1 VLAERYADA
10 IMQAAVE
17 AFWASFRQASGVDH
31 DDYDVFAFG
40 DSPQMADE
48 LAGLVLRGTKR
59 ATAGLVVE
67 YERDNEP
74 IPREGSYA
82 VVLDGSGSPVCVIRT
97 TQVKVKPL
105 REVDGAFAWDEGEGA
120 RTVAWWLDAHRRFFI
135 RGCAAAGVAFSDD
148 LLTVFERFELVW
160 PLGGGEGGRADTS
173 AQLSQRRG
181 RRDDTDDTASNRSG
195 PHRLLFSEIGPAPL
209 RS

>member
-97 TQVKVKPL
+97 TQVTVKPL
-105 REVDGAFAWDEGEGA
+105 REVTAPSPGMRVRVLAPW
-120 RTVAWWLDAHRRFFI
+120 
-135 RGCAAAGVAFSDD
+135 RGG
-148 LLTVFERFELVW
+148 
-160 PLGGGEGGRADTS
+160 
-173 AQLSQRRG
+173 
-181 RRDDTDDTASNRSG
+181 
-195 PHRLLFSEIGPAPL
+195 
-209 RS
+209 